1 MTRAVLWIAAALL
14 ACGVS
19 ADAQTEDL
27 PEPPAG
33 YQPIVPE
40 AIEAQLDKTRI
51 DSKLINIRWGLAPI
65 LDYTWFSQDQPSIDQ
80 VGIQEDAFQV
90 RSGRVMA
97 RGTFFNHWAR
107 PWRFL
112 VSFEY
117 RGFDSN
123 PDDTW
128 SWTDVM
134 VAIPLP
140 KLGLLSIGKEKEGFS
155 YEIVGD
161 AANLV
166 QVERLMNAFAGTR
179 NVGLKLSNTALGERA
194 TWSVGV
200 FNDWFQQHLDFDESG
215 TQVVGRITALPLLS
229 SDGRRYLHLG
239 AAWRRN
245 GADQDSIRF
254 KGRPETNVSDY
265 YVDTG
270 DIPAS
275 EAQQFALELLWNE
288 GPVSVTGEYTEAHV
302 DSLEGGSDPAF
313 RGYYVVGSWVVT
325 GEHRPYDRKVGF
337 ARRILPRGNWGSLE
351 LFARYG
357 LVDLDDKDVRG
368 GHLTKWFVGANWW
381 VNRRIRLTAGYGRAA
396 LDKLGITGH
405 TNQYFTRVQWIY

>member
-194 TWSVGV
+194 TWSLGV

-215 TQVVGRITALPLLS
+215 TQVVGRITALPFWTA
-229 SDGRRYLHLG
+229 DGRRYLHLG

-245 GADQDSIRF
+245 GESGVGLVNMGSVPVLATSVSSALASGASIEDAAQSAAADADPQADL
-254 KGRPETNVSDY
+254 N
-265 YVDTG
+265 
-270 DIPAS
+270 AS
-275 EAQQFALELLWNE
+275 VEYRTHLAKVLVRRALE
-288 GPVSVTGEYTEAHV
+288 EA
-302 DSLEGGSDPAF
+302 SA
-313 RGYYVVGSWVVT
+313 
-325 GEHRPYDRKVGF
+325 
-337 ARRILPRGNWGSLE
+337 
-351 LFARYG
+351 
-357 LVDLDDKDVRG
+357 
-368 GHLTKWFVGANWW
+368 
-381 VNRRIRLTAGYGRAA
+381 
-396 LDKLGITGH
+396 
-405 TNQYFTRVQWIY
+405 